1 METERPGCKG
11 SPHVLMRYSAV
22 NDDEAV
28 GSITDVLKKRF
39 CARESRF
46 LMAIQALA
54 IFGSTNFGQEGED
67 REAERFLLGL
77 GFVNGYL
84 AID

>member
-1 METERPGCKG
+1 
-11 SPHVLMRYSAV
+11 MRYSAV

-54 IFGSTNFGQEGED
+54 IFGSTNFGQDGED
-67 REAERFLLGL
+67 RSG
-77 GFVNGYL
+77 
-84 AID
+84 

>member
-1 METERPGCKG
+1 
-11 SPHVLMRYSAV
+11 MRYSAV

-46 LMAIQALA
+46 LMAALA
-54 IFGSTNFGQEGED
+54 IFGSTNFGQDGED
-67 REAERFLLGL
+67 RSG
-77 GFVNGYL
+77 
-84 AID
+84 